1 LDELSKAKKTLKSI
15 PSWEQKENYTKQDER
30 GNDYTVYT
38 PKYEKALKEFNVAR
52 SKVVDLFGFKGT
64 KYNKYAAGPKQ
75 LDSQQQ
81 AERLSEKDAI
91 KLHKMS
97 IIAAMKN
104 GIKIDKN
111 VMKDYNE
118 MSESVDPLEYLLSL
132 TPEKANQDTDR
143 IKKEIKSSQKP
154 VLDAIEKIDKHI
166 KDIVSK
172 HNTLKN
178 KSYKENTN
186 KLTVGDTGS
195 FNDNHKS
202 LTISDINNRK
212 KVKSLQA
219 YAEEY
224 TYAQRVRAALQKEID
239 RSEKIDYN
247 PIITI
252 TKEGFL
258 RISGFNKR
266 VSGYVEHD
274 KPKISKMPG

>member
-1 LDELSKAKKTLKSI
+1 MKTF
-15 PSWEQKENYTKQDER
+15 KEH
-30 GNDYTVYT
+30 
-38 PKYEKALKEFNVAR
+38 
-52 SKVVDLFGFKGT
+52 VD
-64 KYNKYAAGPKQ
+64 A
-75 LDSQQQ
+75 
-81 AERLSEKDAI
+81 
-91 KLHKMS
+91 
-97 IIAAMKN
+97 
-104 GIKIDKN
+104 
-111 VMKDYNE
+111 
-118 MSESVDPLEYLLSL
+118 LEYLLSL
-132 TPEKANQDTDR
+132 TPEKA
-143 IKKEIKSSQKP
+143 KESEESYMKDVKASQKP

-166 KDIVSK
+166 KDIVNK

-178 KSYKENTN
+178 KSYKENSN

-224 TYAQRVRAALQKEID
+224 TYVQRVRAALQKEID

-274 KPKISKMPG
+274 KPKINKMPG